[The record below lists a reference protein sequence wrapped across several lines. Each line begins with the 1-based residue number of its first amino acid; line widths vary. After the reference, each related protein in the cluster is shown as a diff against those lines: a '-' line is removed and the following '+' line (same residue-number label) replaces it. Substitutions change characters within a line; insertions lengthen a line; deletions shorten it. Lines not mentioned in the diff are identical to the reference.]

1 MKQARILTKSEY
13 KRLLALV
20 DSNKHAERN
29 RAVLY
34 LSFYGGLRACEIAS
48 LRMFDVIDDERNV
61 QSQIV
66 LEKHM
71 TKGNERQRVMLND
84 TLRKELQRYVNN
96 VCCDYSRDNA
106 FIKSQKGDSFSALTI
121 VQLFARLY
129 KTSGIEGA
137 SSHSGRRQLITTLV
151 EKQVNVR
158 VIQALARHCNLNT
171 TMRYIDINDKKLGNA
186 FELIKVV

>member
-1 MKQARILTKSEY
+1 MKQARILTKSEF
-13 KRLLALV
+13 KRLLAIV

-48 LRMFDVIDDERNV
+48 LRLHDVVDDERQV
-61 QSQIV
+61 KSQFV

-71 TKGNERQRVMLND
+71 TKGNERQRVMLNN
-84 TLRKELQRYVNN
+84 TLKKELQKYVDS
-96 VCCDYSRDNA
+96 VCCGYSRNDA

-129 KTSGIEGA
+129 KKSGIEGA
-137 SSHSGRRQLITTLV
+137 SSHSGRRQFITTLA

-158 VIQALARHCNLNT
+158 VIQALARHRNLNT

-186 FELIKVV
+186 VELVEF

>member
-1 MKQARILTKSEY
+1 MKQARILTKTEF
-13 KRLLALV
+13 KRVLAV
-20 DSNKHAERN
+20 IDSNKYSQRN

-34 LSFYGGLRACEIAS
+34 LSCYAGLRACEIAS
-48 LRMFDVIDDERNV
+48 LRLHDVVDDDRYV
-61 QSQIV
+61 KSQIV

-71 TKGNERQRVMLND
+71 TKGNERQRVIVNSS
-84 TLRKELQRYVNN
+84 LRKELQKYVNN
-96 VCCDYSRDNA
+96 ACCDYSRNDA

-129 KTSGIEGA
+129 KKSGIEGA
-137 SSHSGRRQLITTLV
+137 SSHSGRRQFITTLA

-158 VIQALARHCNLNT
+158 VIQALARHRNLNT

-186 FELIKVV
+186 VELVQF